1 MDSNEDSEM
10 SMPIRVLMIEDSK
23 DDAALIMHELKRNG
37 YEVMS
42 ERVDTQ
48 KTMEDALDRQEWDV
62 IIADY
67 SIPQFDTMKAFKLI
81 QERNGDLPFILV
93 SGVIGEDVAVEAMKL
108 GVHDYIMK
116 ANMARL
122 GHAVERALRET
133 ERLQHTRQI
142 EVQFKKLSRAVEH
155 SPSSI
160 VITDKNGKIEY
171 VNPRFTMITGYTTEE
186 AIGRSMRIM
195 KSGKQSAELYRE
207 LWDTISSGKE
217 WRGDLCNKK
226 KSGEH
231 HWESVSISSVT
242 NGGGKIANYIAVKED
257 ITERKN
263 MEEVIRRHHDEL
275 EEQVEE
281 RTARIMGLEQKRVE
295 GEKLAVAG
303 RLAAQVAHE
312 INNPLA
318 GIKGGFTLIKGAIPK
333 DYKHYEYVGMIDGE
347 IDRIARIVK
356 QMFNLCRPFQGKIT
370 EFDPA
375 VPVREV
381 VSMLRNLSN
390 EHSVTVNIGGFEDT
404 VKVTMSE
411 DFFRQILFNIVK
423 NAIEATPDGSEV
435 NIVNIRNQD
444 DRLIIMVSDQGG
456 GISDE
461 LRSKIFEPFFTTK
474 DKHSDSGLGL
484 GLATTKGIVEA
495 MGGSLDLTS
504 KEGKG
509 TTFIIDLPTSVVKE
523 KSINPSMS

>member
-1 MDSNEDSEM
+1 M
-10 SMPIRVLMIEDSK
+10 
-23 DDAALIMHELKRNG
+23 
-37 YEVMS
+37 
-42 ERVDTQ
+42 
-48 KTMEDALDRQEWDV
+48 
-62 IIADY
+62 
-67 SIPQFDTMKAFKLI
+67 
-81 QERNGDLPFILV
+81 
-93 SGVIGEDVAVEAMKL
+93 
-108 GVHDYIMK
+108 
-116 ANMARL
+116 
-122 GHAVERALRET
+122 
-133 ERLQHTRQI
+133 
-142 EVQFKKLSRAVEH
+142 
-155 SPSSI
+155 
-160 VITDKNGKIEY
+160 
-171 VNPRFTMITGYTTEE
+171 EE
-186 AIGRSMRIM
+186 A
-195 KSGKQSAELYRE
+195 
-207 LWDTISSGKE
+207 
-217 WRGDLCNKK
+217 
-226 KSGEH
+226 
-231 HWESVSISSVT
+231 
-242 NGGGKIANYIAVKED
+242 
-257 ITERKN
+257 
-263 MEEVIRRHHDEL
+263 IRRHHDEL
-275 EEQVEE
+275 ETLVEE
-281 RTARIMGLEQKRVE
+281 RTARVLGLEQQRVE

-318 GIKGGFTLIKGAIPK
+318 GIKGGFTLIKGAISK
-333 DYKHYEYVGMIDGE
+333 DYKHYGYVDMIDGE

-375 VPVREV
+375 VPVRGV
-381 VSMLRNLSN
+381 VSMLGELSN
-390 EHSVTVNIGGFEDT
+390 KHFVTVNIGSFENT

-411 DFFRQILFNIVK
+411 DFFRQILFNIIK